1 MHTILLLEDDALL
14 AESVIDELEEA
25 GYGVTWVQESDEAAE
40 AAWDASFSLYLFD
53 VNVPGISGFELL
65 AQLRESGDRTP
76 ALFLTSRNQVDD
88 LRTGFASGA
97 DDYVTK
103 PFDPE
108 VLLVRIEAKL
118 PKSGL
123 KAVSRQL
130 EVDAQNLYIR
140 CRGEEE
146 RLPAKEF
153 ALLEFFLLR
162 EGQLSSPEAI
172 IDELY
177 PENPISIATFR
188 TYIKNLKRHIEGCAV
203 IENVK
208 GVGYRF
214 KLL

>member
-25 GYGVTWVQESDEAAE
+25 GYGVTWVQESDEAAD

-65 AQLRESGDRTP
+65 AQLRRSGDRTP
-76 ALFLTSRNQVDD
+76 ALFLTSRNQIDD
-88 LRTGFASGA
+88 LRAGFASGA

-123 KAVSRQL
+123 RAVSRQL
-130 EVDAQNLYIR
+130 EIDTQNLFIR
-140 CRGEEE
+140 CRGREEH
-146 RLPAKEF
+146 LPAKEF
-153 ALLEFFLLR
+153 ALLEFFLSR